1 MKPNL
6 TLNLSIEPG
15 RWAVCRFAPGTDC
28 SLLQEH
34 LFTAVWTPEE
44 TSVVCRYE
52 SAPAAVPTQGP
63 FAMLKVQGPL
73 DFSLTGI
80 MASLTKPL
88 ADAGVSVFTISTYDT
103 DYLLIGESRLSKAIT
118 ALQAAGFQVAEKL

>member
-6 TLNLSIEPG
+6 ALNLSIEPG

-103 DYLLIGESRLSKAIT
+103 DYLLIGEAMLSKAIT

>member
-88 ADAGVSVFTISTYDT
+88 ADAGVSVFTISTDDT